1 MNGSSSR
8 TNGDN
13 GGDVVSE
20 DEADDLYSATPRTQ
34 RSRPIGTVPTQSQT
48 SFASS
53 IAASQIPTQSQ
64 SQEEDTELASEAA
77 GLSIEPTVTPA
88 RLHLFRTT
96 LGQLMNT
103 PLFEDDSAEV
113 DNIVAAVNRSVGGAG
128 GGAFEKG
135 EAIAALTKMDEA
147 NNIM

>member
-1 MNGSSSR
+1 
-8 TNGDN
+8 
-13 GGDVVSE
+13 
-20 DEADDLYSATPRTQ
+20 
-34 RSRPIGTVPTQSQT
+34 
-48 SFASS
+48 
-53 IAASQIPTQSQ
+53 
-64 SQEEDTELASEAA
+64 
-77 GLSIEPTVTPA
+77 
-88 RLHLFRTT
+88 
-96 LGQLMNT
+96 MNT